1 MRFGTMGGACGWGG
15 TRRWP
20 PLGLFWWGPDWPSGS
35 ERERW
40 IRILEERQ
48 RDFEQAAADLA
59 DLVRR
64 LRDDADQEH
73 TQQV

>member
-1 MRFGTMGGACGWGG
+1 MRFGTMGGACGWDSA
-15 TRRWP
+15 RVWP
-20 PLGLFWWGPDWPSGS
+20 PLGFFWWGTDWPPRS

-59 DLVRR
+59 DLLRR

-73 TQQV
+73 TQQA

>member
-1 MRFGTMGGACGWGG
+1 MRFGTMGGACGCGP
-15 TRRWP
+15 TRGWP
-20 PLGLFWWGPDWPSGS
+20 PLGLFWFGSDWPRGP

-48 RDFEQAAADLA
+48 RDFEEAAADLA

-73 TQQV
+73 PQRV